1 MEVICIMDVS
11 LEQIWGAVI
20 TTAVGI
26 ILRLIFMFVKE
37 QREKRQQE
45 EEHKNQIISELMK
58 NNQELIDWKSDMA
71 NKNSQIEAQLTGLQ
85 DQMRRISENDLILM
99 KDKILHVCGFFLS
112 QGTITL
118 AARENLTE
126 MYRCYQHLGGNG
138 TCKLVYEQTMALRV
152 KDILLDNKAIL
163 DEEIRVEMKQYEKSR
178 KKRKQSIPDTTE
190 QNN

>member
-1 MEVICIMDVS
+1 MDVS

-26 ILRLIFMFVKE
+26 ILRLIVVFLKE

-58 NNQELIDWKSDMA
+58 NNQELIDWKSDIA
-71 NKNSQIEAQLTGLQ
+71 NKNAQIEAQLKDLYEQLQ
-85 DQMRRISENDLILM
+85 RITESDLILM
-99 KDKILHVCGFFLS
+99 KDKILHLCGYFIN

-126 MYRCYQHLGGNG
+126 MYKCYQHLGGNG

-152 KDILLDNKAIL
+152 KDILLDKDEI
-163 DEEIRVEMKQYEKSR
+163 DEELGGVKDDKPTRR
-178 KKRKQSIPDTTE
+178 KKKSVPVNKSE
-190 QNN
+190 